1 MKECMGVLKKRKIK
15 IGRYN
20 MWWKLLIF
28 AGILLLIA
36 DIFIGWIFFSALDDG
51 KATKMETILFYLFW
65 WVYLLI

>member
-36 DIFIGWIFFSALDDG
+36 NIFIGWILFPAFDDG